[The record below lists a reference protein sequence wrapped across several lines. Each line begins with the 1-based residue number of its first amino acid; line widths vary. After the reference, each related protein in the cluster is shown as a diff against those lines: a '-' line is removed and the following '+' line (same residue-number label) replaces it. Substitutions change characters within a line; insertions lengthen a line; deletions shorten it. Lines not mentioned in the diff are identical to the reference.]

1 MMYYD
6 SKDLFLLNILRID
19 IAVLKEMLHKKEID
33 KIHWIKKEHHL
44 ADSST
49 KIGGDVSPLINT
61 LIYGKLYDPE

>member
-1 MMYYD
+1 
-6 SKDLFLLNILRID
+6 
-19 IAVLKEMLHKKEID
+19 MLHNKEID
-33 KIHWIKKEHHL
+33 KIHWIKKEHQL